1 MPYLNEGII
10 LNSYGMTTDTSRAA
24 ETRTLPPMPRPRLL
38 IRPDVLRQH
47 RLKAV
52 LSRQQLA
59 DLSGVSARRIEQL
72 EIGDDPGIRPETA
85 RALASALGCP
95 VNDLVEVVDGE

>member
-1 MPYLNEGII
+1 MLP
-10 LNSYGMTTDTSRAA
+10 SVTARFPFRARVFRARSCSRWVCKYAA
-24 ETRTLPPMPRPRLL
+24 ICCDLEVGA
-38 IRPDVLRQH
+38 PDRQH

-72 EIGDDPGIRPETA
+72 EIGDDPGIQPETA
-85 RALASALGCP
+85 RMLASALGCP
-95 VNDLVEVVDGE
+95 VNDLVEVVDGDE